1 MLLVGFGALAAAS
14 AAVVLPILLY
24 YHFVDCKKSNAATA
38 FTFCCTLT
46 LALLLAFLVPIDIML
61 ASSMGSGSL
70 RAQADS
76 DGAPAPSVAEAAA
89 AAHAKLLQRMYAF
102 LGFAVFICCF
112 LLTPAAIFYSNES
125 NRRRVSS
132 QRSSA
137 SLIFASPLLY
147 GIRCMQGGA
156 QDVDEYDALPCETCF
171 VALKRTGCYVVG
183 LAQVVWIFFGAF
195 GLAAV
200 PLAWLR
206 RGPSTHQKQ
215 QQVQQEITALREQ
228 QRRIQSKY
236 AGNLHAMGAK
246 DREVLERLRIQ
257 QRLCSE
263 KHYQLQE
270 AEQGPMSTYSL
281 LCRLPLHFR
290 RLVGVGV
297 LLLLVLMLLSLA
309 TALLWRLKHS
319 TCGWRCGFAAP
330 FSEGPLTPA
339 DAMLLFLSS
348 YPPADLWLV
357 CCWLLLLLFGG
368 LYGLLELLLRYS
380 DEHKGARE
388 LQQHMKVK
396 SFGSSPQVLLLLS
409 ALLANHILAA
419 ALCIFT
425 AAPQYASFGNQMF
438 TPHNGSDAISCS
450 LHAAA
455 AGTSCRLTIF
465 AAALSRVAFAI
476 DWNGAAAATPT
487 LAALLYCGNWL
498 FLACVLGCLAYG
510 AFFRL
515 SPSHLSNALGPQH
528 PSAAS
533 DDLDDLA
540 VLDESTRLIAV

>member
-89 AAHAKLLQRMYAF
+89 AAHASNTASAFTPAGAAAAAAAAEGWRALKNAFLPLTVELLQRMYAF

-125 NRRRVSS
+125 NRRR
-132 QRSSA
+132 
-137 SLIFASPLLY
+137 
-147 GIRCMQGGA
+147 A

-183 LAQVVWIFFGAF
+183 LGAILLILLALRPGMPSPTFFKTVESYATPTQQNAPNVPQNPHASSNPAGLMAAAAAAASAAAAAASAAAVKAAAAARQVDSEAIQLYTAQLLGVHKTGVDSLLFLGACFLCAAQVVWIFFGAF

-263 KHYQLQE
+263 KHYQLQ
-270 AEQGPMSTYSL
+270 
-281 LCRLPLHFR
+281 
-290 RLVGVGV
+290 
-297 LLLLVLMLLSLA
+297 
-309 TALLWRLKHS
+309 
-319 TCGWRCGFAAP
+319 
-330 FSEGPLTPA
+330 
-339 DAMLLFLSS
+339 
-348 YPPADLWLV
+348 
-357 CCWLLLLLFGG
+357 
-368 LYGLLELLLRYS
+368 
-380 DEHKGARE
+380 
-388 LQQHMKVK
+388 
-396 SFGSSPQVLLLLS
+396 VLLLLS

-465 AAALSRVAFAI
+465 AAALSRVAFA
-476 DWNGAAAATPT
+476 WTAQTVLSKAHALNKAANTIEAEES
-487 LAALLYCGNWL
+487 
-498 FLACVLGCLAYG
+498 LGKKEPL
-510 AFFRL
+510 
-515 SPSHLSNALGPQH
+515 
-528 PSAAS
+528 
-533 DDLDDLA
+533 
-540 VLDESTRLIAV
+540 LIALNPSSRFSRVHPRGSTHGEPRGNQDRNNCAL